1 MLQRSLITY
10 IYWCF
15 KTLVVPEEKITGE
28 SIHKKLLW
36 TETQPRK
43 RKKLTYTC
51 VYHKMLG
58 TVRQKCCWPHK
69 KFNWRQNS
77 HSPYKIFGTL
87 RQIALHLTISLA
99 LWDKIEI
106 FFTKFLA
113 LKTNFSI
120 LRQNF
125 RRSATKLW
133 SPPNR
138 FFKIFGTLEKLCI
151 SELWIFAKMVLDVAV
166 NLYTVF
172 LMAYSKL

>member
-15 KTLVVPEEKITGE
+15 KTLVAGRKNHRWKHPQKITMNRNTAQ
-28 SIHKKLLW
+28 KK
-36 TETQPRK
+36 K
-43 RKKLTYTC
+43 NLTYTG
-51 VYHKMLG
+51 VYHKILG

-69 KFNWRQNS
+69 KFNLRQNS
-77 HSPYKIFGTL
+77 PSPYKIFGTL
-87 RQIALHLTISLA
+87 RQIALHLTIYLA